1 MEAVTEQSAYEQE
14 RGKPMP
20 SKVHAYVQS
29 NIIFELKSRYKD
41 RFTFLSEIS
50 LDLNGWWSVPDLAIY
65 PKMAID
71 VRQDEIRI
79 TTPPLCAIEI
89 ISPMQSLQELVDKSK
104 AYFEHGAQSCWLV
117 LPGLRSIYVF
127 SSFDDFKT
135 FTHTDTLLDDT
146 LKISI
151 PLAEVFA

>member
-1 MEAVTEQSAYEQE
+1 MEAVVEQSAYEQE

-20 SKVHAYVQS
+20 SKIHAYIQL
-29 NIIFELKSRYKD
+29 NIGFELKFRYKE
-41 RFTFLSEIS
+41 RFTFLSELS
-50 LDLNGWWSVPDLAIY
+50 LDLDGWRSVPDLAIY
-65 PKMAID
+65 PKMEID
-71 VRQDEIRI
+71 VRQDEIRM
-79 TTPPLCAIEI
+79 TTPPICAIEI
-89 ISPMQSLQELVDKSK
+89 ISPMQSLQELIDKAK
-104 AYFEHGAQSCWLV
+104 AYFEHGVQSCWLV